1 MFFIAF
7 NMNNQYH
14 FKPGYITGISFISAL
29 GGYLFGFDFAVIAG
43 ALPFLKE
50 QFGFNEVQEGLA
62 TATLAVGCIV
72 GCIIAGTVSDK
83 FGRKKGL
90 MLAAIIFFVSSL
102 AMAFAHNS
110 TTFIIFRFVAG
121 VGVGMASVLS
131 PMYIAEVAPAH
142 MRGRMVAI
150 NQLTIVIGIF
160 ITNFVNYSLRNEGVD
175 AWRWMVG
182 LGAVPS
188 LLFVIG
194 VLWLPE
200 SPRWLVKAGQ
210 DAKAAKILEKIGGS
224 NYAASTIPSIKNS
237 LSGDVKMS
245 YASVF
250 EKSVLPAVLVGIGL
264 AIFQQFC
271 GINVV
276 FNYTAKIFESVGFS
290 QDDQLKQMVFI
301 GLVNLVCTLIAM
313 WQVDKLGR
321 KPLMLFG
328 AIGLTILYIIS
339 AMLLKQESPAASW
352 SLLAAIGVYAMTLAP
367 VTWVLIS
374 EIFPN
379 RVRGAAT
386 SVAVI
391 ALWVAYAILT
401 FTFPIMAKNMGTYT
415 PFYIYAA
422 VCAIGFFFVKFKVKE
437 TKGKSLEEMDN
448 VFTGH

>member
-1 MFFIAF
+1 
-7 NMNNQYH
+7 MNNQYR
-14 FKPGYITGISFISAL
+14 FNPAYITGISFISAL

-62 TATLAVGCIV
+62 TATLAFGCIL

-83 FGRKKGL
+83 FGRRKGL
-90 MLAAIIFFVSSL
+90 MLAAIIFFASSL
-102 AMAFAHNS
+102 AMAFSHNS
-110 TTFIIFRFVAG
+110 TSFIIYRLIAG
-121 VGVGMASVLS
+121 IGVGMASVLS
-131 PMYIAEVAPAH
+131 PMYIAEIAPAH

-150 NQLTIVIGIF
+150 NQLTVVIGIF
-160 ITNFVNYSLRNEGVD
+160 ITNLINYSLRNEGVD

-194 VLWLPE
+194 VIWLPE
-200 SPRWLVKAGQ
+200 SPRWLVKAGR
-210 DAKAAKILEKIGGS
+210 DEPAKKILEKIGG
-224 NYAASTIPSIKNS
+224 NAYATQIIPSIKS
-237 LSGDVKMS
+237 TLTGDKKMS
-245 YASVF
+245 YADVF
-250 EKSVLPAVLVGIGL
+250 KKSVLPAVLVGIGL
-264 AIFQQFC
+264 AVFQQLC

-313 WQVDKLGR
+313 WQVDRLGR

-328 AIGLTILYIIS
+328 AAGLIVLYIIS
-339 AMLLKQESPAASW
+339 AMLLQQGSAAASW

-379 RVRGAAT
+379 KIRGAAT

-391 ALWVAYAILT
+391 ALWISYAILT

-415 PFYIYAA
+415 PFYIYAG
-422 VCAIGFFFVKFKVKE
+422 VCVIGFLFVKIKVKE

>member
-1 MFFIAF
+1 MNEYKF
-7 NMNNQYH
+7 N
-14 FKPGYITGISFISAL
+14 PGYITGISFISAL

-50 QFGFNEVQEGLA
+50 QFHFNEVQEGLA
-62 TATLAVGCIV
+62 TATLAFGCIL
-72 GCIIAGTVSDK
+72 GCLIAGSVSDK

-90 MLAAIIFFVSSL
+90 MLAAAIFLLYSL
-102 AMAFAHNS
+102 AMAFSHNS
-110 TTFIIFRFVAG
+110 TTFIIARFAAG
-121 VGVGMASVLS
+121 IGVGMASVLS
-131 PMYIAEVAPAH
+131 PMYIAEVAPTH
-142 MRGRMVAI
+142 MRGRMVSI

-160 ITNFVNYSLRNEGVD
+160 ITNFVNYGLRNEGPD

-188 LLFVIG
+188 ALFLLG

-200 SPRWLVKAGQ
+200 SPRWLVKAKQ
-210 DAKAAKILEKIGGS
+210 EPKAQTILEKIGGRD
-224 NYAASTIPSIKNS
+224 YAANIIPKIQTS
-237 LSGDVKMS
+237 LVGDTKVS
-245 YASVF
+245 YGAVF
-250 EKSVLPAVLVGIGL
+250 NKAVLPAVIVGIGL
-264 AIFQQFC
+264 AVFQQLC

-301 GLVNLVCTLIAM
+301 GLVNLVCTLVAM

-339 AMLLKQESPAASW
+339 AILLQKESPLASW

-379 RVRGAAT
+379 KVRGAAT

-391 ALWVAYAILT
+391 ALWLSYAILT
-401 FTFPIMAKNMGTYT
+401 FTFPILAKKLGTYT
-415 PFYIYAA
+415 PFYIYAV
-422 VCAIGFFFVKFKVKE
+422 VCVLGFFFVKFKVKE
-437 TKGKSLEEMDN
+437 TKGRSLEEMDN

>member
-1 MFFIAF
+1 MNQKYTF
-7 NMNNQYH
+7 N
-14 FKPGYITGISFISAL
+14 PAYITGVSFISAL

-50 QFGFNEVQEGLA
+50 QFNFNEVQEGFA
-62 TATLAVGCIV
+62 TATLALGCIV
-72 GCIIAGTVSDK
+72 GCLIAGSVSDR
-83 FGRKKGL
+83 FGRRKGL
-90 MLAAIIFFVSSL
+90 MLAAIIFFASSL
-102 AMAFAHNS
+102 AMAFSHNS
-110 TTFIIFRFVAG
+110 ESFIFYRFLAGIG
-121 VGVGMASVLS
+121 VGIASVLS
-131 PMYIAEVAPAH
+131 PVYIAEVAPTH
-142 MRGRMVAI
+142 IRGRMVAI
-150 NQLTIVIGIF
+150 NQLTVVIGIF
-160 ITNFVNYSLRNEGVD
+160 ITNLVNYYLRNEGAD

-188 LLFVIG
+188 FIFVVG

-200 SPRWLVKAGQ
+200 SPRWLVKAEKNE
-210 DAKAAKILEKIGGS
+210 KAHNILSRIGGKS
-224 NYAASTIPSIKNS
+224 YATDMVTSIKNS
-237 LSGDVKMS
+237 LTGDTKIS
-245 YASVF
+245 YAAVF
-250 EKSVLPAVLVGIGL
+250 KKDVLPAVIVGIGL
-264 AIFQQFC
+264 AMFQQFC

-276 FNYTAKIFESVGFS
+276 FNYTARIFESVGFS

-339 AMLLKQESPAASW
+339 AILLQKESPAASW
-352 SLLAAIGVYAMTLAP
+352 SLLAAIGLYAMTLAP

-379 RVRGAAT
+379 KVRGAAT

-401 FTFPIMAKNMGTYT
+401 FTFPIMAKRMGTYT
-415 PFYIYAA
+415 PFYIYAG
-422 VCAIGFFFVKFKVKE
+422 VCIIGYFFVRKRVIE

-448 VFTGH
+448 VYTGH